1 MDKSKILERARQEK
15 RKGQEYENR
24 EMMKN
29 SNWSLLV
36 GVIAAA
42 IMMLIEYLN
51 QGTVNSPLIVM
62 VSAMA
67 GVMNF
72 LDGIKVK
79 KKVLIILGILESVL
93 AIFFFVYF
101 LSRVV

>member
-15 RKGQEYENR
+15 RKGQEYEHR

>member
-79 KKVLIILGILESVL
+79 KKIFIFLGILESVL